1 MTQQI
6 AVEPE
11 AVAAEIRKGTL
22 HVIAPDLAYQRLAI
36 VNVAFLGA
44 PDAGDRGWVLVD
56 AGIKGAAEAIRKAAD
71 ARFGAGARP
80 RAIVLTHG
88 HFDHVGALAEL
99 AEAWDAPIYAH
110 RLERPYLDGS
120 AAYPPADPGVGGGLM
135 ALLSPLYPTGPVDVS
150 RRLVD
155 LPEDGSVPPLP
166 GWTAIPTPG
175 HAAGHVSLWRAAD
188 RSLIAGDAFVT
199 TAQESAYAVAVQEPE
214 IHGPPRYLT
223 PDWAAAERSVR
234 ALAGLDP
241 ELAVTGHGR
250 AMQGEALREGLRQLA
265 ERFTTVAV
273 PPDGRYTLHPA
284 RPEDGGAYRDPL
296 SARPAAAKV
305 PSSPQPGYPPF
316 DVPKPVTDGM
326 WIVDAPAIR
335 AGGIPLPLR
344 MTVIRLPDG
353 SLLLHAPTAYRA
365 DLHEALV
372 RIGPIRH
379 LVAPTFGHWMFLQGW
394 QKACPDTTTWAVPGL
409 GRRAPVRAAG
419 VRIDAELGP
428 DAPPSW
434 GGAIDLVA
442 FQAPGFAEVALFH
455 RPSRTLVLTDLVLN
469 LESQGQSFD
478 ALVAAEALGIRAPHG
493 KAPLYLRLLLDLDR
507 RRASEA
513 AARLIAFRP
522 ERVIFAHGRWFE
534 RDGTAQLRRSLAWL
548 LGRQQS
554 ADGTGRGTAV
564 AALQH
569 SPSRLAGRTVVIT
582 GATSGIGRATAL
594 AFARRGAR
602 VVLAARRA
610 DVLDEVARQCAVLGG
625 EALTVP
631 TDVTDPDAVARL
643 ADEARRVFGRI
654 DVWINNAGTGVF
666 GPYQDA
672 ALALH
677 RQTIA
682 VNLLGAMHGAY
693 AALPAFLAQ
702 GHGTLI
708 NTVSLGG
715 WAPTPFAAAYTASK
729 FGLRGFTASLRQELA
744 AHRDIHVCGVFP
756 AMVDTPGFVHGA
768 NVSGKTLDP
777 GPLLYRAADVAET
790 FVGLAERPRDE
801 VAVGWPARAGQIA
814 YGLAPR
820 PTEHLMGA
828 VLRGLVARANPAP
841 TSEGALLAPIP
852 EGTTSDGGWLRRKR
866 LPSAGAIDMGVAVL
880 GLAGLA
886 AGLALLGTRSKP
898 RVG

>member
-6 AVEPE
+6 AVPPE
-11 AVAAEIRKGTL
+11 AVAAEIRKGAL
-22 HVIAPDLAYQRLAI
+22 HAIAPDLAYQRLAI
-36 VNVAFLGA
+36 VNAVFIGL

-56 AGIKGAAEAIRKAAD
+56 AGIKGSAEAIREAA
-71 ARFGAGARP
+71 ASRFGAGARP

-99 AEAWDAPIYAH
+99 AEAWDAPLYAH
-110 RLERPYLDGS
+110 WLERPYLDGS
-120 AAYPPADPGVGGGLM
+120 AAYPPADPLVGGGLM
-135 ALLSPLYPTGPVDVS
+135 ALLSPLYPTGPIDVS
-150 RRLVD
+150 SRLVD
-155 LPEDGSVPPLP
+155 LPEDGNVPPLP
-166 GWTAIPTPG
+166 GWIWVPTPG
-175 HAAGHVSLWRAAD
+175 HAAGHVSLWRASD
-188 RSLIAGDAFVT
+188 RILVAGDAFVT
-199 TAQESAYAVAVQEPE
+199 TAQESAYAVATQEPE

-234 ALAGLDP
+234 TLAALDP
-241 ELAVTGHGR
+241 ELAITGHGQ
-250 AMQGEALREGLRQLA
+250 AMHGEALRRGLRQLA

-284 RPEDGGAYRDPL
+284 RPEDGGAYRDPR
-296 SARPAAAKV
+296 SARSAPAKA
-305 PSSPQPGYPPF
+305 PSGPRPGYPPF
-316 DVPKPVTDGM
+316 DTLKPVADGV

-344 MTVIRLPDG
+344 MTIIRLPDG
-353 SLLLHAPTAYRA
+353 TLLLHAPTAYRA
-365 DLHEALV
+365 ELRETLEN
-372 RIGPIRH
+372 IGPIRH
-379 LVAPTFGHWMFLQGW
+379 FVAPSFGHWMFLAGW
-394 QKACPDTTTWAVPGL
+394 QRACPEATTWAVPGL
-409 GRRAPVRAAG
+409 TDRGPVRAAR
-419 VRIDAELGP
+419 VHIDAELGP

-442 FQAPGFAEVALFH
+442 FQAPGFAEVELFH

-469 LESQGQSFD
+469 LEPQGQSFA
-478 ALVAAEALGIRAPHG
+478 ALIAAEALGIRAPHG
-493 KAPLYLRLLLDLDR
+493 RAPLYLRLMLDLDR
-507 RRASEA
+507 RRAAEA
-513 AARLIAFRP
+513 AARLIAFAP

-534 RDGTAQLRRSLAWL
+534 RDGTAQLRRSLEWL
-548 LGRQQS
+548 LGRQS
-554 ADGTGRGTAV
+554 PADGARRGAAA
-564 AALQH
+564 AALGQ
-569 SPSRLAGRTVVIT
+569 SRRRMAGRTVVIT

-610 DVLDEVARQCAVLGG
+610 DVLDEVAQQCAVLGG

-631 TDVTDPDAVARL
+631 TDVTDAAAVARL
-643 ADEARRVFGRI
+643 AGEAQRAFGSI

-672 ALALH
+672 PLALH
-677 RQTIA
+677 RQTIE

-693 AALPAFLAQ
+693 AALPIFLAQ
-702 GHGTLI
+702 RYGTLI

-729 FGLRGFTASLRQELA
+729 FGLRGFTASLRQDLA
-744 AHRDIHVCGVFP
+744 EHRDIHVCGVFP

-768 NVSGKTLDP
+768 NMSGKTIDP

-790 FVGLAERPRDE
+790 FVGLVERPRDE

-814 YGLAPR
+814 YALAPR
-820 PTEHLMGA
+820 PTEHLMGT
-828 VLRGLVARANPAP
+828 VLRGLLTRANPAP
-841 TSEGALLAPIP
+841 KSQGALLAPIS
-852 EGTTSDGGWLRRKR
+852 EGTTPDGGWLRRKR
-866 LPSAGAIDMGVAVL
+866 LPSAGAIDMGMAIL
-880 GLAGLA
+880 GVAGLA
-886 AGLALLGTRSKP
+886 AGLALLGTRSRP